1 MGMERRG
8 CIDQLYLVVNQAWEE
23 PLSKAKP
30 FRIAKQV
37 VWDAYTLGNAE
48 VQTVARSPEASGPLA
63 QAH

>member
-8 CIDQLYLVVNQAWEE
+8 CIDQLYLVVNQTWEE

-37 VWDAYTLGNAE
+37 VWEAYK
-48 VQTVARSPEASGPLA
+48 R
-63 QAH
+63 